1 MAHNVSP
8 LRTTCTFAGAALAV
22 SVEATRA
29 SGAAA
34 RPSTVVMSPI
44 RAERRKVVL
53 GDTLWA
59 ISQRYGVTLTALL
72 RANRLS
78 DKATIVPGQK
88 LAIPAAINTSSS
100 PITKPVQR
108 PVLGRSFPAEL
119 RNDASLSLIPL
130 FVSAARES
138 GVATDLLMGLAFT
151 ESSWRPWVRSRDG
164 AIGLGQL
171 LPATVEWVG
180 PNLLGARLD
189 ASRSGD
195 NLRMAAAYVRW
206 LQKRF
211 NGDNSRALAAYFEG
225 AGYVEKNGPS
235 RAGRNYAAS
244 VLRNRAM
251 FVTAAA

>member
-1 MAHNVSP
+1 VSP
-8 LRTTCTFAGAALAV
+8 RTTFRRSARIGLITTVLGL
-22 SVEATRA
+22 
-29 SGAAA
+29 AAA
-34 RPSTVVMSPI
+34 PLALVASTETASAAPANVHVV
-44 RAERRKVVL
+44 RK